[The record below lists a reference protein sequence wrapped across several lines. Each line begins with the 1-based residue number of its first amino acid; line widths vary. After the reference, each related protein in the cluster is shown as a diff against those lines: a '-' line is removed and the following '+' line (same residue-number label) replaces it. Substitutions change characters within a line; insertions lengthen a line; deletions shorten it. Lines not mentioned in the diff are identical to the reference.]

1 MDTPESVIE
10 QAHAAEEAGDRER
23 ALVIYSEAIPN
34 HPDNPDLYYF
44 RGRCL
49 FMVDRH
55 AEAIT
60 DLTAALRIQPAFLS
74 AFMFRALARYATGDH
89 RGAIEDYTE
98 ALKFDD
104 IEPDFLARMF
114 YARAMSYRAL
124 GETEL
129 AEQDFEAAKHHDPSG
144 KLDPRQWAD

>member
-1 MDTPESVIE
+1 MEALDPEAVIE
-10 QAHAAEEAGDRER
+10 QAHAAEEAGDRKR
-23 ALVIYSEAIPN
+23 ALELYSRAIAQ

-49 FMVDRH
+49 FFLKRYSETI
-55 AEAIT
+55 A
-60 DLTAALRIQPAFLS
+60 DLTQSLRLQPVFLS
-74 AFMFRALARYATGDH
+74 AYHFRALARYVTNDH
-89 RGAIEDYTE
+89 RGAIDDYTE

-114 YARAMSYRAL
+114 YARAMSHRAL

-129 AEQDFEAAKHHDPSG
+129 AEQDFEAAKHHDPEG
-144 KLDPRQWAD
+144 KLDPR